1 MNKLLSF
8 MTLLTTVTGCGDCEP
23 VSLTPSEQAWV
34 SAYQPG
40 QRLTFRSNRG
50 ATNVFT
56 VQPLTEF
63 HDNQNCNQF
72 EAGKYQPI
80 RTTLSLASATDYGGT
95 GGAGFSLL
103 AYKIRPT
110 YPAQLTFTLGGL
122 LCQATDPPG
131 SSNPRLVKLLPQAVT
146 LASGRSYP
154 EAQLIRSGEQGTI
167 HMGTSQLRAAWWD
180 RQAGLLRYE
189 LASGEVFDLTAE

>member
-1 MNKLLSF
+1 MNKLLP
-8 MTLLTTVTGCGDCEP
+8 LLSLLAAGCGDCEP
-23 VSLTPSEQAWV
+23 VSLTADERAWV

-40 QRLTFRSNRG
+40 QRLTFQSNRG

-56 VQPLTEF
+56 VLPLKEW
-63 HDNQNCNQF
+63 HDNQNCNQL

-80 RTTLSLASATDYGGT
+80 RSTLALTSATDYGGT

-103 AYKIRPT
+103 AYKTKPT

-131 SSNPRLVKLLPQAVT
+131 SANPKLVKLTAQAVT
-146 LASGRSYP
+146 LAGGRSYP
-154 EAQLIRSGEQGTI
+154 EAQLIRSGEHGTI
-167 HMGTSQLRAAWWD
+167 YMGTSEMRAAWWD

-189 LASGEVFDLTAE
+189 LASGEVFDLATD